1 MRIIIVAS
9 SPYKTFDKYIYNEN
23 DFLIGIEDGAYDIIE
38 KGFKLQYAV
47 GDFDTTSHLEKIKK
61 SALEIDI
68 YSPIKDEI
76 DLELALKYIIKNN
89 LQGEIL
95 IYNAC
100 MGRMDHELIT
110 IKLLIKYDQLPIT
123 LISEKEEIRYIN
135 KDYIL
140 SKGAHRFSLI
150 PIKDVCLEIINAKYP
165 LPKTNLT
172 ILDNY
177 TSSNKTHDTL
187 DTKIKI
193 YSGGVILIKES

>member
-38 KGFKLQYAV
+38 KGFKLHYAV
-47 GDFDTTSHLEKIKK
+47 GDFDTTLHLEKIKK

-110 IKLLIKYDQLPIT
+110 IKLLIKYCQLPIT

-135 KDYIL
+135 KDYVL
-140 SKGAHRFSLI
+140 SKGALRFSLI

-165 LPKTNLT
+165 LPKTKLT

-193 YSGGVILIKES
+193 YSGGVILIKEA